1 MSDTVEIRYDG
12 GLAAEGQLHFY
23 EYSRASYGFARLL
36 STAEH
41 YRRTGHVAQKIRQRN
56 YVELIIVAPKK
67 GSFVTEVIVPAVMEH
82 APKLAGVSI
91 KALISYIF
99 QLLSP
104 REKKTDETVIELA
117 KIRLAEEK
125 ERTAQSREET
135 KRMKELKEIVETQQ
149 ATTKQAL
156 DLVSY
161 AMKTSNRAV
170 ARLHEERAVYADMQR
185 ELHAEQEREDE
196 IKKVESQLK
205 VLDPKSVARLTSRV
219 RPMVTEMGLPLRKS
233 AKVFTIGAANE
244 NKPLAYFDEARVAA
258 VQSKKVEEEPVQIT
272 ARVKSYDRDAG
283 VGKLVSEEFT
293 RKLNFVVPPDRRS
306 ELQAKILRAMSEHV
320 DTVKIEVLRV
330 IDKSKQPTSLILID
344 VKEFYAE

>member
-1 MSDTVEIRYDG
+1 MADIVEIRYDG
-12 GLAAEGQLHFY
+12 GIATEGQLHFY

-41 YRRTGHVAQKIRQRN
+41 YRRTGHVAQKIRRKN
-56 YVELIIVAPKK
+56 YVELIIVAPKE
-67 GSFVTEVIVPAVMEH
+67 GSFVTEVIVPAVAE
-82 APKLAGVSI
+82 AVPKLAGVSI

-125 ERTAQSREET
+125 ERTAQSAEET
-135 KRMKELKEIVETQQ
+135 KRVNALKEIVKTQQ

-156 DLVSY
+156 DLVGY
-161 AMKTSNRAV
+161 AVKTSNRAV
-170 ARLHEERAVYADMQR
+170 ARLHEDRAVYHDMQR
-185 ELHAEQEREDE
+185 ELRAELERERE
-196 IKKVESQLK
+196 IKKVEDSLK

-258 VQSKKVEEEPVQIT
+258 VESKTVEEESVTIT
-272 ARVKSYDRDAG
+272 ARIKSYDRDAG

-293 RKLNFVVPPDRRS
+293 RKLNFIVPPDRRTD
-306 ELQAKILRAMSEHV
+306 LQAKILQAMSEHV
-320 DTVKIEVLRV
+320 DTAKIEVLRV
-330 IDKSKQPTSLILID
+330 VDKSKQATSLILID
-344 VKEFYAE
+344 IKEVHAA